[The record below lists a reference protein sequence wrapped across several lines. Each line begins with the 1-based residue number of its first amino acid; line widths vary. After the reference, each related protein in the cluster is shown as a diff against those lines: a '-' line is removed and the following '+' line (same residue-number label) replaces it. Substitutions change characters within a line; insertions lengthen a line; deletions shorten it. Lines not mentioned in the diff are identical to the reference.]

1 MKNLAVARRYA
12 KALMLLGQS
21 DNKYEEYSGE
31 LDAVAK
37 VFADEKELTEI
48 LLNPVYGRSDRRELL
63 GNVVGSL
70 SVSETMKA
78 FIMLLFDK
86 RRIGLI
92 TEINNNYQKLV
103 DDLKD
108 VARAVITSAI
118 PLSEETVD
126 KLKVALSE
134 KTGKKIEVELNND
147 PEIIG
152 GIITTIGDLVYD
164 GSIRTQ
170 LENMKESFKRGEVS

>member
-21 DNKYEEYSGE
+21 DGKAQEYSEE
-31 LDAVAK
+31 LSAIAG
-37 VFADEKELTEI
+37 VFAQEKELNEI
-48 LLNPVYGRSDRRELL
+48 ILNPLFERAKRRELL
-63 GNVVGSL
+63 SNVVESL
-70 SVSETMKA
+70 SVSETMKMYV
-78 FIMLLFDK
+78 MLLFDK
-86 RRIGLI
+86 RRIGLVS
-92 TEINNNYQKLV
+92 EINANYQKLV
-103 DDLKD
+103 DDLKNI
-108 VARAVITSAI
+108 ARAVITSAA
-118 PLSEETVD
+118 PLSEETVE
-126 KLKVALSE
+126 KLKTALSRR
-134 KTGKKIEVELNND
+134 TGKKIEVELKNN